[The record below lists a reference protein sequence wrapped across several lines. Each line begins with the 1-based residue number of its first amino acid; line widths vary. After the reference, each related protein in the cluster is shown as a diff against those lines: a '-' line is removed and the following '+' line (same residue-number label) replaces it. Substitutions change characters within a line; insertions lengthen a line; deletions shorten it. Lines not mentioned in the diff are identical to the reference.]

1 MKIKILLIS
10 ILLFTIT
17 SCAQDSKKGI
27 IKEETKMEA
36 FTSKKGVIIKYID
49 YSLPNLPLTYGSAE
63 TKIRKL
69 VSGNEVKLF
78 YQISK
83 KGKYGTK
90 TASIA
95 YEDLQEIL
103 KALKT
108 LEADAI
114 NDKTINPDYL
124 ENKFITDDGLSLG
137 YYVSNKKIGWYLVLE
152 KHGSDNTIFVK
163 DPSLLKTAFDTAKQK
178 IEELRK

>member
-1 MKIKILLIS
+1 MKKIILIIS
-10 ILLFTIT
+10 ILLFSLT
-17 SCAQDSKKGI
+17 SCAQKQKEVKK
-27 IKEETKMEA
+27 ETTKMEA

-49 YSLPNLPLTYGSAE
+49 YSLPNLQLIYGVAE

-69 VSGNEVKLF
+69 ISGNEVQLF

-83 KGKYGTK
+83 KGKYDTK

-95 YEDLQEIL
+95 YEDLQEII

-108 LEADAI
+108 LEGDAI
-114 NDKTINPDYL
+114 SDKITNPDYL

-137 YYVSNKKIGWYLVLE
+137 YYVSAKKIGWYLVLD
-152 KHGSDNTIFVK
+152 KYGSDNTIFIK
-163 DPSLLKTAFDTAKQK
+163 DPSLLKTALNTAKQK
-178 IEELRK
+178 IEELKI

>member
-10 ILLFTIT
+10 ILLISIT
-17 SCAQDSKKGI
+17 SCTQEIKKDV
-27 IKEETKMEA
+27 TKMEA

-49 YSLPNLPLTYGSAE
+49 FSLPDLPLTYGVAE

-69 VSGNEVKLF
+69 ISGNEVQLF

-83 KGKYGTK
+83 KSKYGTK

-103 KALKT
+103 KSLKT

-114 NDKTINPDYL
+114 NDKAINPDYL

-137 YYVSNKKIGWYLVLE
+137 YYVSDKKIGWYLVLE
-152 KHGSDNTIFVK
+152 KYGSDNTIFIK
-163 DPSLLKTAFDTAKQK
+163 DPLILKTAFNTAKKK
-178 IEELRK
+178 IKELKK